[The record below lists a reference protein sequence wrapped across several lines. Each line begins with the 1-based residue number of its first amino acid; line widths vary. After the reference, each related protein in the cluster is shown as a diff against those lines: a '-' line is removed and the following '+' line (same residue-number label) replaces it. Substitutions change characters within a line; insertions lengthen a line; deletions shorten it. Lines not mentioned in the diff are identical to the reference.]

1 MEARSVRKMQVL
13 NMQVRRNWGLKINL
27 STPHEMS
34 RRYNRPST
42 LSSGKRWMRLT
53 AFNALISSHSSCETS
68 DLKEPCRQCQKKRS
82 AHKRRADLQ
91 DVYALSRYP
100 TVHLVLLIEMPAKH
114 LSRLVYRV
122 LDLDSN
128 AAARLRPLY
137 KLDDKLIKTA
147 SSQKIIYMRT
157 SIVCD

>member
-1 MEARSVRKMQVL
+1 M
-13 NMQVRRNWGLKINL
+13 INL

-42 LSSGKRWMRLT
+42 LSGGKRWMRLT
-53 AFNALISSHSSCETS
+53 DFNALISSHSSFETS
-68 DLKEPCRQCQKKRS
+68 DLKDSCRQCQTKRS
-82 AHKRRADLQ
+82 AHERRADLQ

-114 LSRLVYRV
+114 LSRLIYRV

-128 AAARLRPLY
+128 AAASLRLLY
-137 KLDDKLIKTA
+137 NLDNNLIKTA
-147 SSQKIIYMRT
+147 SSQKIVYMRT
-157 SIVCD
+157 SMDL